1 MVSMDSIHIQGGVA
15 LQGTVCIQGSKN
27 ASLPVLAAALL
38 TKEPSYLYNCPRISD
53 VHGMISLLKSL
64 GCYVKWMDGG
74 VCVDAGALHCAHMPA
89 EAIMGMRSSLC
100 LLGALLGRCNEVI
113 MEQPGGC
120 VIGARPINLHI
131 QALSAMGVEFEQT
144 EGTIHAF
151 TRGLHGADIVLPFA
165 SVGVTENILLAAIM
179 AEGDTTIQG
188 AAREPEIVAL
198 CEYLEACGADIEGIG
213 TGFLQ
218 VKGGRTLYGTEY
230 IIPAD
235 RIVAGTYLFGC
246 VGAGGDVLLKN
257 APWQSMDAV
266 LSTAARMGAQCTCG
280 EEGLYVQAPDRPA
293 AIPLL
298 QTAVYPGFPTDLQSA
313 ALTVLGRAEGTSI
326 VEETV
331 FENRFRIVEHL
342 VKMGADIRQVSNQK
356 IVINGV
362 EHLCGREVE
371 ASELRGGAALILA
384 GLMAEGET
392 TVRGCSYIYRG
403 YENICKDLREL
414 GARIVSV

>member
-27 ASLPVLAAALL
+27 ASLPVLAATLL

-53 VHGMISLLKSL
+53 VHGMVSLLKSL
-64 GCYVKWMDGG
+64 GCHVKWMDGG
-74 VCVDAGALHCAHMPA
+74 VCVDAGTLRCADMPA
-89 EAIMGMRSSLC
+89 EAIMGMRSLC
-100 LLGALLGRCNEVI
+100 LLGALLGRCGEVI

-131 QALSAMGVEFEQT
+131 QALSAMGVEFEET
-144 EGTIHAF
+144 RERIHAV

-213 TGFLQ
+213 TGFLK

-230 IIPAD
+230 TIPAD

-246 VGAGGDVLLKN
+246 VGAGGNVLLKN
-257 APWQSMDAV
+257 APWQSMKAV
-266 LSTAARMGAQCTCG
+266 LDTAFRMGAQCICS
-280 EEGLYVQAPDRPA
+280 EEGLYVQAPERPK
-293 AIPLL
+293 AIPHIT
-298 QTAVYPGFPTDLQSA
+298 TAVYPGFPTDLQSA
-313 ALTVLGRAEGTSI
+313 VLAVLGRADGTSI

-342 VKMGADIRQVSNQK
+342 VKMGADIKPDGNRKV
-356 IVINGV
+356 VINGV
-362 EHLCGREVE
+362 GHLCGKEVE
-371 ASELRGGAALILA
+371 ARELRGGAALILA
-384 GLMAEGET
+384 GLMADGET
-392 TVRGCSYIYRG
+392 TVRGCSYVYRG

>member
-27 ASLPVLAAALL
+27 ASLPVLAATLL

-64 GCYVKWMDGG
+64 GCHVKWMDGG
-74 VCVDAGALHCAHMPA
+74 LCVDAGNLRCADLPA

-100 LLGALLGRCNEVI
+100 LLGALLGRCGEVI

-144 EGTIHAF
+144 KDRIHAV

-213 TGFLQ
+213 TGFLK

-230 IIPAD
+230 TIPAD

-246 VGAGGDVLLKN
+246 VGAGGSVLLKN
-257 APWQSMDAV
+257 APWQSMGAV
-266 LSTAARMGAQCTCG
+266 LDTAAAMGAQCICG
-280 EEGLYVQAPDRPA
+280 QEGLYVQAPVRPA

-298 QTAVYPGFPTDLQSA
+298 KTAVYPGFPTDLQSA
-313 ALTVLGRAEGTSI
+313 ALTALAGADGVSL

-342 VKMGADIRQVSNQK
+342 VEMGADIRQDGNRKV
-356 IVINGV
+356 VINGV
-362 EHLCGREVE
+362 ERLYGKNVE
-371 ASELRGGAALILA
+371 ARELRGGAALILA

-392 TVRGCSYIYRG
+392 TVSGCSYVYRG

>member
-27 ASLPVLAAALL
+27 ASLPVLAATLL

-64 GCYVKWMDGG
+64 GCHVKWMDGG
-74 VCVDAGALHCAHMPA
+74 LCVDAGNLRCADLPA

-100 LLGALLGRCNEVI
+100 LLGALLGRCGEVI

-144 EGTIHAF
+144 KERIHAV

-165 SVGVTENILLAAIM
+165 SVGVTENILLSAIM

-213 TGFLQ
+213 TGFLK

-230 IIPAD
+230 TIPAD
-235 RIVAGTYLFGC
+235 RIVAGTDLFGC
-246 VGAGGDVLLKN
+246 VGAGGSVLLKN
-257 APWQSMDAV
+257 APWQSMGAV
-266 LSTAARMGAQCTCG
+266 LDTAAAMGAQCICG
-280 EEGLYVQAPDRPA
+280 KEGLYVQAPVRPA

-298 QTAVYPGFPTDLQSA
+298 KTVVYPGFPTDLQSA
-313 ALTVLGRAEGTSI
+313 ALTALAGADGVSL

-342 VKMGADIRQVSNQK
+342 VEMGADIRQDGNRKV
-356 IVINGV
+356 VINGV
-362 EHLCGREVE
+362 ERLYGKDVE
-371 ASELRGGAALILA
+371 ARELRGGAALILA

-392 TVRGCSYIYRG
+392 TVSGCSYVYRG

>member
-27 ASLPVLAAALL
+27 ASLPVLAATLL

-64 GCYVKWMDGG
+64 GCHVKWMDGG

-100 LLGALLGRCNEVI
+100 LLGTLLGRCNEVI

-144 EGTIHAF
+144 EGQIHAV

-213 TGFLQ
+213 TGFLK
-218 VKGGRTLYGTEY
+218 VKGGRNLYGTEY
-230 IIPAD
+230 TIPTD

-246 VGAGGDVLLKN
+246 VGAGGNVLLKN
-257 APWQSMDAV
+257 APWQSMKAV
-266 LSTAARMGAQCTCG
+266 LDMASRMGAQCICG
-280 EEGLYVQAPDRPA
+280 EEGLYVQAPERPM
-293 AIPLL
+293 AIPHIT
-298 QTAVYPGFPTDLQSA
+298 TAVYPGFPTDLQSA
-313 ALTVLGRAEGTSI
+313 VLAVLGRADGTSI

-342 VKMGADIRQVSNQK
+342 VKMGADIRQDGNRKV
-356 IVINGV
+356 VINGV
-362 EHLCGREVE
+362 GHLFGKEVE
-371 ASELRGGAALILA
+371 ARELRGGAALILA

-392 TVRGCSYIYRG
+392 TVRGCSYVYRG

>member
-27 ASLPVLAAALL
+27 ASLPVLAATLL

-53 VHGMISLLKSL
+53 VHGMVSLLKSL
-64 GCYVKWMDGG
+64 GCHVKWMDGG
-74 VCVDAGALHCAHMPA
+74 VCVDAGTLRCSDMPA

-100 LLGALLGRCNEVI
+100 LLGALLGRCGEVI

-131 QALSAMGVEFEQT
+131 QALSAMGVEFEET
-144 EGTIHAF
+144 RERIHAV
-151 TRGLHGADIVLPFA
+151 TRGLHGADIVLPLA

-213 TGFLQ
+213 TGFLK

-230 IIPAD
+230 TIPAD

-246 VGAGGDVLLKN
+246 VGAGGNVLLKN
-257 APWQSMDAV
+257 APWQSMKAV
-266 LSTAARMGAQCTCG
+266 LDTASRMGAQCICS
-280 EEGLYVQAPDRPA
+280 EEGLYVQAPERPK
-293 AIPLL
+293 AIPHIT
-298 QTAVYPGFPTDLQSA
+298 TAVYPGFPTDLQSA
-313 ALTVLGRAEGTSI
+313 VLAVLGRADGTSI

-342 VKMGADIRQVSNQK
+342 VKMGADIKLDGNRKV
-356 IVINGV
+356 VINGV
-362 EHLCGREVE
+362 GHLYGKEVE
-371 ASELRGGAALILA
+371 ARELRGGAALILA
-384 GLMAEGET
+384 GLMADGET
-392 TVRGCSYIYRG
+392 TVRGCSYVYRG